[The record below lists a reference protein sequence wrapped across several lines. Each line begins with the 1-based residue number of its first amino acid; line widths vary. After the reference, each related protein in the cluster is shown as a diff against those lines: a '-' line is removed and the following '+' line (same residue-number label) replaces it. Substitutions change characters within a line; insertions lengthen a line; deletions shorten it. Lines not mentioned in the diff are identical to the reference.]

1 MFQKGGLIRI
11 LSPVCKKKYLVVLV
25 TILGADLDRIGSLD
39 PCSEITGDE
48 WCSGAIENL
57 C

>member
-1 MFQKGGLIRI
+1 MLFEI
-11 LSPVCKKKYLVVLV
+11 LFKIASALCEYLVVLV